1 MIPCL
6 EPSNQQEAYD
16 MPKYAF
22 ELSEKLQTPILFRLT
37 TRLSHS
43 RADVELADAADAQNG
58 MHLPENPR
66 RFILL
71 PAIAKKNYQHH
82 CEKQAD
88 FLRLSNESPWN
99 RYQDAPDH
107 KLGIITSSIAYN
119 YVQEAYHGKCP
130 HPILKISQYPLPD
143 KKLARLMKE
152 CDKILVVEEGMPLI
166 ENLLLGPLGNE
177 KILGRLSG
185 ALPRTGEL
193 NPRLVAIACGL
204 PTQDLLP
211 ASELMMIRPPR
222 LCKGC
227 PHINSYDALN
237 KAKEQFPGCKV
248 FGDIGCYTLGALP
261 PFNAIS
267 TCVDM
272 GASISMAKGASDAG
286 IRPAVAV
293 IGDST
298 FTQSGMTGVL
308 DAVWENS
315 PITILIVD
323 NYTTGMTGGQD
334 SLGTGKLE
342 DICEG
347 LGVPA
352 DHIKIITPVPAD
364 HAENVAII
372 AKEIGW
378 EGISVIISRRECMQT
393 LRKKKKK

>member
-1 MIPCL
+1 
-6 EPSNQQEAYD
+6 
-16 MPKYAF
+16 MPQYAF

-43 RADVELADAADAQNG
+43 RADVELAGTANVQND
-58 MHLPENPR
+58 MHLPENPS

-71 PAIAKKNYQHH
+71 PAIAKKNYQRH
-82 CEKQAD
+82 CEKQAE

-99 RYQDAPDH
+99 RYEDGPDH
-107 KLGIITSSIAYN
+107 KLGILTSSIAYN
-119 YVQEAYHGKCP
+119 YVQEAYNGKCP
-130 HPILKISQYPLPD
+130 HPVLKISHYPLPD
-143 KKLARLMKE
+143 KKLARLMQE
-152 CDKILVVEEGMPLI
+152 CDKILVVEEGMPFI
-166 ENLLLGPLGNE
+166 ETQLLGPLGNA

-193 NPRLVAIACGL
+193 NPRFLAIACGL
-204 PTQDLLP
+204 PTPDLLS
-211 ASELMMIRPPR
+211 ASELMKIRPPR

-227 PHINSYDALN
+227 PHINSYEALN
-237 KAKEQFPGCKV
+237 EAKKQFPDCKV

-272 GASISMAKGASDAG
+272 GASISMAKGAADAG
-286 IRPAVAV
+286 LYPAVAV

-298 FTQSGMTGVL
+298 FTHSGMTGVL

-315 PITILIVD
+315 PITIIIVD

-342 DICEG
+342 DICKG

-352 DHIKIITPVPAD
+352 DHIKIITPVPAN
-364 HAENVAII
+364 HTENSAVI
-372 AKEIGW
+372 AKEMAWKGL
-378 EGISVIISRRECMQT
+378 SVIISRRECIQT